1 MCARAGG
8 GRPAKRSSLPSPP
21 PQLGRASWP
30 PSLSLSANH
39 SSRSQPKSQ
48 LAQELA
54 LHREKLGWEKSQ
66 VTQREGRAEAE
77 TGQPRPRVTANPEA
91 GTCTTP
97 TPSPGNRGVWVGGE
111 TRPCEVAGEDG
122 LLNAPA
128 RRPIRE
134 RCIGKHWLGVQS

>member
-1 MCARAGG
+1 MCAQGEG
-8 GRPAKRSSLPSPP
+8 GRQNGAHFPPLP

-39 SSRSQPKSQ
+39 SHGSQPKSQ

-122 LLNAPA
+122 LLNAPPLPA
-128 RRPIRE
+128 QY
-134 RCIGKHWLGVQS
+134 GSGA